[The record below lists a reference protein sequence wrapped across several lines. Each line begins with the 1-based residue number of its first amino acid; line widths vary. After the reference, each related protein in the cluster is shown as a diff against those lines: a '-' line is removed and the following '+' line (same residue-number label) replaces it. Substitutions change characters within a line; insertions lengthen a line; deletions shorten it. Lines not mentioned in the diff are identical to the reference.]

1 MFLSTIK
8 DLSYSLSLNHSLSV
22 VMGRKGGSACICT
35 PSPGA
40 DCRLLDNTRIQFLIF

>member
-22 VMGRKGGSACICT
+22 VMGRKGCICT

-40 DCRLLDNTRIQFLIF
+40 DCGLLDNTRIQFLIF